1 MLRHGISTTML
12 MMTHTRT
19 FLPKAAVAV
28 LARACLHPYAGT
40 EAQNVDARA
49 LAARCMR

>member
-1 MLRHGISTTML
+1 MLRHGILTTML
-12 MMTHTRT
+12 MMTDTRT

-28 LARACLHPYAGT
+28 LAGSCLHRYAG
-40 EAQNVDARA
+40 AQDQNVDARA